1 MHDLTVIGGG
11 VIGLAVARHFQVA
24 AGWQCLVVEREA
36 SCGLGISARNSEVL
50 HAGFYYPPNSLKAQ
64 LCVEGREQL
73 VAYLQ
78 ANDLP
83 LNLCGKYV
91 VAETDAT
98 SELERLHRQGELN
111 GVGNLEIIEAGW
123 LQRRYPELAPLPAL
137 HSPGT
142 GVLSADALVHRL
154 AGEFQAAGGDLA
166 VKTSFV
172 GMTNTNNH
180 YELALED
187 SSGERITV
195 SSERVVNAAGLA
207 ALEIAQVAGFDYA
220 ERGFEL
226 RYCQG
231 SYFKVTGAR
240 GRFQQ
245 LIYPLPTANSLGIHI
260 KLDLQQEVSLGPD
273 ARYLPELVEDYSV
286 DPGLEAEFRRQVRP
300 YWPAIDNYQL
310 AADWSGL
317 RPHIFVDGE
326 LQHDFHVL
334 EEGPAG
340 CPGWVNLLGI
350 DSPGLTAALAF
361 GPYIAQLWD

>member
-1 MHDLTVIGGG
+1 M
-11 VIGLAVARHFQVA
+11 AVAHHFQVT

-36 SCGLGISARNSEVL
+36 GCGLGISSRNSEVL
-50 HAGFYYPPNSLKAQ
+50 HAGLYYPPDSLKAR

-91 VAETDAT
+91 VSQPDAIG
-98 SELERLHRQGELN
+98 ELEQLHRQGELN
-111 GVGNLEIIEAGW
+111 GVGNLEIMEAGE
-123 LQRRYPELAPLPAL
+123 LHRRYPELAPLPAL
-137 HSPGT
+137 YSPGT
-142 GVLSADALVHRL
+142 GLLSADALVHRL

-166 VKTSFV
+166 VKTRFV
-172 GMTNTNNH
+172 SMTPTDNR

-187 SSGERITV
+187 SSGEGITV
-195 SSERVVNAAGLA
+195 SSERVVNAAGLS
-207 ALEIAQVAGFDYA
+207 ALEMATAAGFDYA
-220 ERGFEL
+220 KRGFEL

-231 SYFKVTGAR
+231 SYFKVSGAR
-240 GRFQQ
+240 GRFQH

-273 ARYLPELVEDYSV
+273 ARYLPEAVEDYTV

-300 YWPAIDNYQL
+300 YWPAIDDYQL

-326 LQHDFHVL
+326 LHHDFHVL